1 MVQYDVELVQNIESL
16 VGHELEQHEM
26 DERETLKNITR
37 VFKARKSAIMRATEL
52 QSKVGTRVKRQRKTL
67 DDL

>member
-1 MVQYDVELVQNIESL
+1 MELVQKIESL

-52 QSKVGTRVKRQRKTL
+52 QSRAGPRVKRQRKTL
-67 DDL
+67 SDV

>member
-1 MVQYDVELVQNIESL
+1 MELVQKIESL

-52 QSKVGTRVKRQRKTL
+52 QSRTGPRVKRQRKTL
-67 DDL
+67 SDV